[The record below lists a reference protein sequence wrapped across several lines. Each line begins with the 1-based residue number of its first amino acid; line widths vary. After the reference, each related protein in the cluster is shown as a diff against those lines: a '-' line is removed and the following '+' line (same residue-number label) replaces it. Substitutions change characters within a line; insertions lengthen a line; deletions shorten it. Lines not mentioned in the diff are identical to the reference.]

1 MSGKLWSS
9 VGHGIYC
16 VDAGY
21 VKPGV
26 ACCYLMVEGGEVA
39 IIETGTALT
48 APTIA
53 ALLNELGLPD
63 KSVRYIVPTH
73 VHLDHAGGAGVLMQ
87 QYPNAELVIHPRGA
101 RHMIDPETLVEGT
114 IAVYGEEKF
123 RRLYGNVVGV
133 DKSRVVA
140 AEDGYTLNLNGR
152 ILEIRDT
159 PGHADHHFC
168 VWDERSRGWFSG
180 DTFGISYR
188 GMDLPNGRYIIPT
201 TTPVQFNAEK
211 LLESMA
217 LLMSYK
223 PERFFLTHYGV
234 VEDPPLLA
242 KQLEEQVIAFRDMAL
257 EQEQSDEP
265 EAAIESQMMEYV
277 MARIVAIQPDCD
289 QQALA
294 DLLAMDINLNA
305 QGLAVWLKRKKKES
319 MHAGRT

>member
-9 VGHGIYC
+9 VGRGIYC

-53 ALLNELGLPD
+53 ALLEELGLPD

-101 RHMIDPETLVEGT
+101 RHMIDPEKLVEGT

-123 RRLYGNVVGV
+123 RRLYGNVVGI

-168 VWDERSRGWFSG
+168 VWDEKSRGWFSG
-180 DTFGISYR
+180 DTFGISYP

-223 PERFFLTHYGV
+223 PDRFFLTHYGV

-242 KQLEEQVIAFRDMAL
+242 KQLKEQVIAFRDMAL

-277 MARIVAIQPDCD
+277 MARIVAIQSDCD

-305 QGLAVWLKRKKKES
+305 QGLAVWLNRRKRS
-319 MHAGRT
+319 NS